1 MRFCRSGI
9 DTTPPS
15 VPIAQETHRALADQ
29 VRRRNEDNAGE
40 EVEGFRGVEADP
52 RVLRVGRMCKT
63 YRYE

>member
-1 MRFCRSGI
+1 M
-9 DTTPPS
+9 
-15 VPIAQETHRALADQ
+15 PIAQETHRALADQ